1 MIELKFDTHKYM
13 HGYCQYF
20 AIEAAKMFNGK
31 VVLWLDHD
39 EINDKIVLCHAY
51 CEIVPNLYVD
61 ALGTFSNISE
71 REEEFEFNR
80 KMIDT
85 YTVNEAKEELK
96 RLKIPFTNVEDKKE
110 AREFLRNNM
119 AVVEIDIKNSGLRP
133 VGIYIKNESFK
144 SILFLS
150 YMKQE
155 NKFLPLIHGLE
166 WNYFVKNI
174 KTHCGFKYCKNWYKK
189 F

>member
-1 MIELKFDTHKYM
+1 MKFDTHKYM

-71 REEEFEFNR
+71 REEEFEFN
-80 KMIDT
+80 KKKILT
-85 YTVNEAKEELK
+85 CTINEAKEELK

-119 AVVEIDIKNSGLRP
+119 AVVKIEHNNSIRS
-133 VGIYIKNESFK
+133 VGIYAKNNSFK
-144 SILFLS
+144 DILFLS
-150 YMKQE
+150 YMEKE
-155 NKFLPLIHGLE
+155 EKFLPLIHGFG
-166 WNYFVKNI
+166 WKYFAKNI
-174 KTHCGFKYCKNWYKK
+174 KSHEGFKYCKNWYKK

>member
-1 MIELKFDTHKYM
+1 MKFDETKYM

-31 VVLWLDHD
+31 VVLWFDYD
-39 EINDKIVLCHAY
+39 EIQDKTVLCHAY
-51 CEIVPNLYVD
+51 CQIIPKLYID
-61 ALGTFSNISE
+61 ALGTFSDISE
-71 REEEFEFNR
+71 REEEFEFN
-80 KMIDT
+80 KQNIIICSID
-85 YTVNEAKEELK
+85 EAKEELK
-96 RLKIPFTNVEDKKE
+96 KLKIPFTNVEDKKE

-119 AVVEIDIKNSGLRP
+119 AVVTLEHNNSLRQ
-133 VGIYIKNESFK
+133 VGIYAKNESFK